1 MKAMAKVSRWAKQ
14 LLIVSKSPFEE
25 EIYLRALSY
34 TSAADDEELCDEALV
49 DILFFVG
56 SMMSIEEIQAK
67 QTNPI
72 VPIDIA
78 TALKLTL
85 PH

>member
-1 MKAMAKVSRWAKQ
+1 MRWPKQ

-25 EIYLRALSY
+25 EIYLREFSY
-34 TSAADDEELCDEALV
+34 TSDADDEALCDEALV
-49 DILFFVG
+49 DVLFFVG

-72 VPIDIA
+72 VAIDIA
-78 TALKLTL
+78 TAFKLTL